1 MSDNDI
7 VKTEETKVEKK
18 KFTAIIAMAVIQ
30 DDKIEFVRDLD
41 KLSCIDLN
49 RDYLQLR
56 QNNILLKV
64 PGTMYIEDT
73 LDDIINSIRT
83 HSEKLIESAKE
94 FYKDKEIK

>member
-18 KFTAIIAMAVIQ
+18 KFTAIVAMAVIQ

-64 PGTMYIEDT
+64 PGTI
-73 LDDIINSIRT
+73 
-83 HSEKLIESAKE
+83 
-94 FYKDKEIK
+94 